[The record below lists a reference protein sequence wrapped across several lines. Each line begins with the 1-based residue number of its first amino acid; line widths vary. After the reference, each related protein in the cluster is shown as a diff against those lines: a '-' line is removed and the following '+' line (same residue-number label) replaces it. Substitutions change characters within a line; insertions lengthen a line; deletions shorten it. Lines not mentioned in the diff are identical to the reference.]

1 MKMEKNIS
9 GPYWWFGFCVLVLLV
24 VAFLIFGIYILI
36 IAYRLQ
42 NPFIFIPTFFSSSL
56 MILVCLSLIA
66 GLTVKAYTR
75 LKKNKGVVVDKVK

>member
-1 MKMEKNIS
+1 MKMEKKMS
-9 GPYWWFGFCVLVLLV
+9 GLYWWSGFCLLV
-24 VAFLIFGIYILI
+24 MLAVAFLVFGIYILI
-36 IAYRLQ
+36 ISYRLQ

-75 LKKNKGVVVDKVK
+75 LKGSKGDVLEKPE

>member
-1 MKMEKNIS
+1 MKMEMSVS
-9 GPYWWFGFCVLVLLV
+9 GLYWWFGFCLLVLLA
-24 VAFLIFGIYILI
+24 VAFLVFGMYILI
-36 IAYRLQ
+36 ISFRLQ

-75 LKKNKGVVVDKVK
+75 LKKNKGDIVDEV